1 MPQADTQGVSGGPAL
16 TTPGGVP
23 NLPAGAL
30 TIETLAEKLQDLT
43 PAAMRNRAAERMPGT
58 FHGSTGGDPLQDLSP
73 FGILTKL
80 FAGFNSHVANADPND
95 IQGPNDL
102 PALLLDFIESLPVVG
117 QFVGLVEAIMGT
129 YDGDDETL
137 LAIQQIFMPIRRL
150 LQLASGQDV
159 GWPTL
164 AEIEAGW
171 TDLFEAIGKGVSQLF
186 NGIVPVSWL
195 ADVIQDLAN
204 GAGEFLNADSI
215 AGGPFAWDGVVPG
228 WLSGGS
234 ARGTADGTTQIL
246 RTDQF
251 SVREGQTLSQR
262 AATMWSG
269 YSGSGA
275 TIKTGWSFW
284 DAAGALIA
292 DVTKGSI
299 TPGGASGA
307 WQWIPV
313 TTHTVPAG
321 AASAA
326 QFIELGPGA
335 TAGNVWFSNA
345 RPWAS
350 NLLDLELVTDLREMV
365 DAIGGSVNSEVA
377 NIEARLQAITSD
389 GKITASELV
398 GLIQQAQVSGLAI
411 MQTVINQILD
421 ILNGNIVTPINSLV
435 QGVKDWFGLNNNKTQ
450 KLAGNGTM
458 AAGDVTG
465 NFDMSRVND
474 LVSNLGNMLSGVKT
488 GADGTATGT
497 TGTILDQIDQAKTS
511 LLSLLGLSQD
521 ALKSAIA
528 AQTTLQ
534 EQETEQNTG
543 GGNSYSFVFSGADG
557 AALNSTDWTTGP
569 TPGDVT
575 IRGDSGYAGV
585 RNGNGDGYF
594 FASPNYTYATD
605 GQSASFVLGDTRNGN
620 YYSGGYIRCDSGRTQ
635 GAYCL
640 AKEGE
645 IRIGKFTRSG
655 SSWSFNTP
663 LTLQTGL
670 SAVKQGARIEIRCSG
685 NNYFVRVNGRQILS
699 ATDASNTISIG
710 AAYRYS
716 MFSVQRA
723 SPFFTYDSY
732 RIAAFAMSDYTS
744 AGAGFSMSN
753 SWSIRRDSTAD
764 VTYGPYSSGAF
775 PSGFFTFN
783 DYTTDVTLDDLGT
796 ARIEIATTGLYRIST
811 TYRSVTAK
819 GTSVPYWVVY
829 KNGTRITGAIPS
841 GCPFEIPLVAGDVV
855 QPGFIAVDYDIRS
868 NGSTGSETIVPRSI
882 TALSGIATFDGRRIA

>member
-1 MPQADTQGVSGGPAL
+1 MPRSVDLVPQNFKTEYDPTNQLAQDPALKKTINNLGDVLKQLPVMIQKELQRLIDSLLGIATNPIPEIIEWLDELKKGIANVLSWIKPGLLPLIPLSQIGEWFPNLLLNGGFDTDAAVVDNPDWLWDGTIGRTSPLGSVKAVMAGTAKYLHSNAIPVAKKQHLELEVFTGWQGLTAGAGTNPIRLVVTSYLAGNPVSSTVVAQHQPSAADSSGWVELHGTYTVPDTGVDEVRTTLLVTGDATAGTVWFDDADTWKTGK
-16 TTPGGVP
+16 
-23 NLPAGAL
+23 LPQDYV
-30 TIETLAEKLQDLT
+30 QDLVT
-43 PAAMRNRAAERMPGT
+43 QLEQFGTDIGNALEELAYKVGLDRFKEFFDTVAGQVNAEIG
-58 FHGSTGGDPLQDLSP
+58 
-73 FGILTKL
+73 
-80 FAGFNSHVANADPND
+80 D
-95 IQGPNDL
+95 IQNRL
-102 PALLLDFIESLPVVG
+102 A
-117 QFVGLVEAIMGT
+117 AI
-129 YDGDDETL
+129 
-137 LAIQQIFMPIRRL
+137 
-150 LQLASGQDV
+150 
-159 GWPTL
+159 
-164 AEIEAGW
+164 
-171 TDLFEAIGKGVSQLF
+171 
-186 NGIVPVSWL
+186 
-195 ADVIQDLAN
+195 
-204 GAGEFLNADSI
+204 
-215 AGGPFAWDGVVPG
+215 
-228 WLSGGS
+228 
-234 ARGTADGTTQIL
+234 TADGKI
-246 RTDQF
+246 
-251 SVREGQTLSQR
+251 
-262 AATMWSG
+262 
-269 YSGSGA
+269 
-275 TIKTGWSFW
+275 
-284 DAAGALIA
+284 DAAEILGLLGLGNIPLLPQ
-292 DVTKGSI
+292 TK
-299 TPGGASGA
+299 
-307 WQWIPV
+307 
-313 TTHTVPAG
+313 
-321 AASAA
+321 
-326 QFIELGPGA
+326 
-335 TAGNVWFSNA
+335 
-345 RPWAS
+345 
-350 NLLDLELVTDLREMV
+350 VTDLP
-365 DAIGGSVNSEVA
+365 DLN
-377 NIEARLQAITSD
+377 
-389 GKITASELV
+389 
-398 GLIQQAQVSGLAI
+398 AQL
-411 MQTVINQILD
+411 NQIRD
-421 ILNGNIVTPINSLV
+421 IFAGLVVTPINSTI
-435 QGVKDWFGLNNNKTQ
+435 QAVKDWFGLSNNKTQ
-450 KLAGNGTM
+450 KLTAGGTLN
-458 AAGDVTG
+458 AGDVVG
-465 NFDMSRVND
+465 NFDMGRVND
-474 LVSNLGNMLSGVKT
+474 LVSNLGNMLTGVKT

-497 TGTILDQIDQAKTS
+497 TGTIGEQINQAKDS
-511 LLSLLGLSQD
+511 LLSLLGLSRD

-543 GGNSYSFVFSGADG
+543 GGNSYSFTFSGADG

-569 TPGDVT
+569 NPGDIT

-585 RNGNGDGYF
+585 KNGNPDGYF

-605 GQSASFVLGDTRNGN
+605 GQSASFVLGDTQNGN
-620 YYSGGYIRCDSGRTQ
+620 YYSGVYIRCDSGRTQ

-655 SSWSFNTP
+655 TSWSFSAP

-685 NNYFVRVNGRQILS
+685 TNYFVRVNGRQILS
-699 ATDASNTISIG
+699 ATDAGNTINIG

-796 ARIEIATTGLYRIST
+796 ARIEITTTGLYRINT

-868 NGSTGSETIVPRSI
+868 NGSTGSETVVSRSI

>member
-1 MPQADTQGVSGGPAL
+1 MPRSVDLVPQNFKTEYDPTNQLAQDPALKKTITNLGDVLKQLPVMIQKELQRLIDSLLGIATNPIPEIIEWLDELKKGIANVLSWIKPGLLPLIPLSQIGEWFPNLLLNGGFDTDAAVVDNPDWLWDGSVGRTSPLGSVKAIMSGTAKYLHSNAIPVAKKQHLELEVFTRWQGLAAAAGTNPIRLVITSYLAGNPVASTVVAQQQPSAADSSGWVELHGTYTVPDTGVDEVRTTLLVTGDVTAGTVWFDDADTWKTGK
-16 TTPGGVP
+16 
-23 NLPAGAL
+23 LPQDYV
-30 TIETLAEKLQDLT
+30 QDLVT
-43 PAAMRNRAAERMPGT
+43 QLEQFGT
-58 FHGSTGGDPLQDLSP
+58 DIG
-73 FGILTKL
+73 
-80 FAGFNSHVANADPND
+80 NA
-95 IQGPNDL
+95 L
-102 PALLLDFIESLPVVG
+102 EELAHK
-117 QFVGLVEAIMGT
+117 VGLDRFKEFFDTVA
-129 YDGDDETL
+129 
-137 LAIQQIFMPIRRL
+137 
-150 LQLASGQDV
+150 GQV
-159 GWPTL
+159 N
-164 AEIEAGW
+164 AEIGDVQNRLA
-171 TDLFEAIGKGVSQLF
+171 AI
-186 NGIVPVSWL
+186 
-195 ADVIQDLAN
+195 
-204 GAGEFLNADSI
+204 
-215 AGGPFAWDGVVPG
+215 
-228 WLSGGS
+228 
-234 ARGTADGTTQIL
+234 TADGKI
-246 RTDQF
+246 
-251 SVREGQTLSQR
+251 
-262 AATMWSG
+262 
-269 YSGSGA
+269 
-275 TIKTGWSFW
+275 
-284 DAAGALIA
+284 DAAEILGLLGLGNIPLLPQ
-292 DVTKGSI
+292 TK
-299 TPGGASGA
+299 
-307 WQWIPV
+307 
-313 TTHTVPAG
+313 
-321 AASAA
+321 
-326 QFIELGPGA
+326 
-335 TAGNVWFSNA
+335 
-345 RPWAS
+345 
-350 NLLDLELVTDLREMV
+350 VTDLP
-365 DAIGGSVNSEVA
+365 DLN
-377 NIEARLQAITSD
+377 
-389 GKITASELV
+389 
-398 GLIQQAQVSGLAI
+398 AQL
-411 MQTVINQILD
+411 NQIRD
-421 ILNGNIVTPINSLV
+421 IFAGLVVTPINSTI
-435 QGVKDWFGLNNNKTQ
+435 QAVKDWFGLSNNKTQ
-450 KLAGNGTM
+450 KLTSGGTLN
-458 AAGDVTG
+458 AGDVVG

-474 LVSNLGNMLSGVKT
+474 LVSNLGNMLTGVKT
-488 GADGTATGT
+488 GADGTTTGT
-497 TGTILDQIDQAKTS
+497 TGTIADQINQAKDS

-557 AALNSTDWTTGP
+557 SALNSTDWTTGP
-569 TPGDVT
+569 TAGDIT

-585 RNGNGDGYF
+585 KNGNPDGYF

-605 GQSASFVLGDTRNGN
+605 GQSASFVLGDTQNGN
-620 YYSGGYIRCDSGRTQ
+620 YYSGVYIRCDSGRTQ

-685 NNYFVRVNGRQILS
+685 TNYFVRVNGRQILS
-699 ATDASNTISIG
+699 ATDAGNTINIG

-855 QPGFIAVDYDIRS
+855 QPGFIAVDYDVRS
-868 NGSTGSETIVPRSI
+868 NGSTGSETVVSRSI

>member
-1 MPQADTQGVSGGPAL
+1 MPRSVDLVPQNFKTEYDPTNQLAQDPALKKTITNLGDVLKQLPVMIQKELQRLIDSLLGIATNPIPEIIEWLDELKKGIANVLSWIKPGLLPLIPLSQIGEWFPNLLLNGGFDTDAAVVDNPDWLWDGTIGRTSPLGSVKAVMAGTAKYLHSNAIPVAKKQHLELEVFTRWQGLTAGAGTNPIRLVVTSYLAGNPVSSTVVAQHQPSAADSSGWVELHGTYTVPDTGVDEVRTTLLVTGDATTGTVWFDDADTWKTGK
-16 TTPGGVP
+16 
-23 NLPAGAL
+23 LPQDYV
-30 TIETLAEKLQDLT
+30 QDLVT
-43 PAAMRNRAAERMPGT
+43 QLEQFGTDIGNALEELAHKVGLDRFKEFFDTVAGQVNAEIG
-58 FHGSTGGDPLQDLSP
+58 
-73 FGILTKL
+73 
-80 FAGFNSHVANADPND
+80 D
-95 IQGPNDL
+95 IQNRL
-102 PALLLDFIESLPVVG
+102 A
-117 QFVGLVEAIMGT
+117 AI
-129 YDGDDETL
+129 
-137 LAIQQIFMPIRRL
+137 
-150 LQLASGQDV
+150 
-159 GWPTL
+159 
-164 AEIEAGW
+164 
-171 TDLFEAIGKGVSQLF
+171 
-186 NGIVPVSWL
+186 
-195 ADVIQDLAN
+195 
-204 GAGEFLNADSI
+204 
-215 AGGPFAWDGVVPG
+215 
-228 WLSGGS
+228 
-234 ARGTADGTTQIL
+234 TADGKI
-246 RTDQF
+246 
-251 SVREGQTLSQR
+251 
-262 AATMWSG
+262 
-269 YSGSGA
+269 
-275 TIKTGWSFW
+275 
-284 DAAGALIA
+284 DAAEILGLLGLGNIPLLPQ
-292 DVTKGSI
+292 TK
-299 TPGGASGA
+299 
-307 WQWIPV
+307 
-313 TTHTVPAG
+313 
-321 AASAA
+321 
-326 QFIELGPGA
+326 
-335 TAGNVWFSNA
+335 
-345 RPWAS
+345 
-350 NLLDLELVTDLREMV
+350 VTDLP
-365 DAIGGSVNSEVA
+365 DLN
-377 NIEARLQAITSD
+377 
-389 GKITASELV
+389 
-398 GLIQQAQVSGLAI
+398 AQL
-411 MQTVINQILD
+411 NQIRD
-421 ILNGNIVTPINSLV
+421 IFAGLVVTPINSTI
-435 QGVKDWFGLNNNKTQ
+435 QAVKDWFGLSNNKTQ
-450 KLAGNGTM
+450 KLTAGGTLN
-458 AAGDVTG
+458 AGDVVG
-465 NFDMSRVND
+465 NFDMGRVND
-474 LVSNLGNMLSGVKT
+474 LVSNLGNMLTGVKT

-497 TGTILDQIDQAKTS
+497 TGTIGEQINQAKDS
-511 LLSLLGLSQD
+511 LLSLLGLSRD

-543 GGNSYSFVFSGADG
+543 GGNSYSFTFSGADG

-569 TPGDVT
+569 NPGDIT

-585 RNGNGDGYF
+585 KNGNPDGYF

-605 GQSASFVLGDTRNGN
+605 GQSASFVLGDTQNGN
-620 YYSGGYIRCDSGRTQ
+620 YYSGVYIRCDSGRTQ

-655 SSWSFNTP
+655 TSWSFSAP

-685 NNYFVRVNGRQILS
+685 TNYFVRVNGRQILS
-699 ATDASNTISIG
+699 ATDAGNTINIG

-796 ARIEIATTGLYRIST
+796 ARIEITTTGLYRINT

-868 NGSTGSETIVPRSI
+868 NGSTGSETVVSRSI

>member
-1 MPQADTQGVSGGPAL
+1 MPRSVDLVPQNFKTEYDPTNQLAQDPALKKTINNLGDVLKQLPVMIQKELQRLIDSLLGIATNPIPEIIEWLDELKKGIANVLSWIKPGLLPLIPLSQIGEWFPNLLLNGGFDTDAAVVDNPDWLWDGTIGRTSPLGSVKAVMAGTAKYLHSNAIPVAKKQHLELEVFTRWQGLTAGAGTNPIRLVVTSYLAGNPVSSTVVAQHQPSAADSSGWVELHGTYTVPDTGVDEVRTTLLVTGDVTAGTVWFDDADTWKTGK
-16 TTPGGVP
+16 
-23 NLPAGAL
+23 LPQDYV
-30 TIETLAEKLQDLT
+30 QDLVT
-43 PAAMRNRAAERMPGT
+43 QLEQFGTDIGNALEELAHKVGLDRFKEFFDTVAGQVNAEIG
-58 FHGSTGGDPLQDLSP
+58 
-73 FGILTKL
+73 
-80 FAGFNSHVANADPND
+80 D
-95 IQGPNDL
+95 IQNRL
-102 PALLLDFIESLPVVG
+102 T
-117 QFVGLVEAIMGT
+117 AI
-129 YDGDDETL
+129 
-137 LAIQQIFMPIRRL
+137 
-150 LQLASGQDV
+150 
-159 GWPTL
+159 
-164 AEIEAGW
+164 
-171 TDLFEAIGKGVSQLF
+171 
-186 NGIVPVSWL
+186 
-195 ADVIQDLAN
+195 
-204 GAGEFLNADSI
+204 
-215 AGGPFAWDGVVPG
+215 
-228 WLSGGS
+228 
-234 ARGTADGTTQIL
+234 TADGKI
-246 RTDQF
+246 
-251 SVREGQTLSQR
+251 
-262 AATMWSG
+262 
-269 YSGSGA
+269 
-275 TIKTGWSFW
+275 
-284 DAAGALIA
+284 DAAEILGLLGLGNIPLLPQ
-292 DVTKGSI
+292 TK
-299 TPGGASGA
+299 
-307 WQWIPV
+307 
-313 TTHTVPAG
+313 
-321 AASAA
+321 
-326 QFIELGPGA
+326 
-335 TAGNVWFSNA
+335 
-345 RPWAS
+345 
-350 NLLDLELVTDLREMV
+350 VTDLP
-365 DAIGGSVNSEVA
+365 DLN
-377 NIEARLQAITSD
+377 
-389 GKITASELV
+389 
-398 GLIQQAQVSGLAI
+398 AQL
-411 MQTVINQILD
+411 NQIRD
-421 ILNGNIVTPINSLV
+421 IFAGLVVTPINSTI
-435 QGVKDWFGLNNNKTQ
+435 QAVKDWFGLSNNKTQ
-450 KLAGNGTM
+450 KLTAGGTLN
-458 AAGDVTG
+458 AGDVVG

-474 LVSNLGNMLSGVKT
+474 LVSNLGNMLTGVKT
-488 GADGTATGT
+488 GADGTTTGT
-497 TGTILDQIDQAKTS
+497 TGTIADQINQAKDS

-543 GGNSYSFVFSGADG
+543 GGNSYSFTFSGADG

-569 TPGDVT
+569 NPGDIT

-585 RNGNGDGYF
+585 KNGNPDGYF

-605 GQSASFVLGDTRNGN
+605 GQSASFVLGDTQNGN
-620 YYSGGYIRCDSGRTQ
+620 YYSGVYIRCDSGRTQ

-655 SSWSFNTP
+655 TSWSFSAP

-685 NNYFVRVNGRQILS
+685 TNYFVRVNGRQILS
-699 ATDASNTISIG
+699 ATDAGNTINIG

-796 ARIEIATTGLYRIST
+796 ARIEITTTGLYRINT

-841 GCPFEIPLVAGDVV
+841 GCAFEIPLVAGDVV

-868 NGSTGSETIVPRSI
+868 NGSTGSETVVSRSI